1 MNIER
6 YCTCG
11 AVLKVNVSARKKQ
24 QALIVFYN
32 HHNGP
37 GHERTDA
44 AGAEQARMGTGS
56 PMGREA
62 QKEGKG

>member
-1 MNIER
+1 MKLER

-11 AVLKVNVSARKKQ
+11 AVLKVNVSPRKKQ

-32 HHNGP
+32 HHSGP
-37 GHERTDA
+37 GHEVTTA

-62 QKEGKG
+62 KRNGT

>member
-1 MNIER
+1 MKLER

-32 HHNGP
+32 QHSGE
-37 GHERTDA
+37 GHGDTTA
-44 AGAEQARMGTGS
+44 AGAEQARMGAGVAY
-56 PMGREA
+56 GREF
-62 QKEGKG
+62 ERGKK